1 MKLGL
6 NLQTA
11 LQQSLT
17 PQQIQYLKML
27 QLPLLQLEQHVR
39 AELENN
45 PMLEESPEYEP
56 QAAGEDR
63 VTGDTEGPAE
73 STAYDAPVPG
83 TESLGPEKRTESI
96 DAATEFDPKD
106 AFEFYKLI
114 WGEDPTSGSSSDT
127 RMGEDDDDE
136 PVFQFREV
144 QTLEDDL
151 LEQMKYLQVSLED
164 RLFGEYI
171 IGNVDDDGYLRRTLD
186 ELMQEVN
193 DRFAE
198 HNLEMHTST
207 MPGRAQNYLQ
217 DLIED
222 VTRPL
227 NPITMKQAE
236 SVLRKVQSLEPPGI
250 ASRSVQECLLAQ
262 LRAVEKPNAAQKLAI
277 LILTKTYEA
286 FAMKHYH
293 IIERQLDVTEDYLRE
308 AIDVIRHLTPRPG
321 GGTIGPEVNTVT
333 PDFTVEPTE
342 DGSDFLITVNDSR
355 LPTLRVSN
363 AYEKLK
369 KEARFHK
376 FNKETREWLRKKYE
390 DAKFLMQ
397 AIRQRKSTMLR
408 VMTAIIGLQK
418 EFFQYGPEHLKPLI
432 YRDVSEI
439 TGLDISTICRIV
451 NGKYVLTTFGTFE
464 LKYFFSE
471 ALLSDDG
478 EEISTRV
485 IKQKIKELIEAES
498 KSKPLSDD
506 KLGKD
511 LKKLGY
517 NVARRTV
524 AKYREQLRIPVAR
537 LRREL

>member
-6 NLQTA
+6 SLQA
-11 LQQSLT
+11 SLQQSLT

-56 QAAGEDR
+56 QAVGEDR

-73 STAYDAPVPG
+73 STAYESPAPGIEAPVG
-83 TESLGPEKRTESI
+83 LSRTDMAEP
-96 DAATEFDPKD
+96 ATEFDPSD

-114 WGEDPTSGSSSDT
+114 WGEDPSSGHSSDT
-127 RMGEDDDDE
+127 RMNDDDDE
-136 PVFQFREV
+136 EPIFQFRDV
-144 QTLEDDL
+144 QTFEEDL
-151 LEQMKYLQVSLED
+151 LEQLRYLPISDEE
-164 RLFGEYI
+164 RLFGEYV
-171 IGNVDDDGYLRRTLD
+171 IGNIDDDGYLRRTLD
-186 ELMQEVN
+186 ELVQEVN
-193 DRFAE
+193 DRFSE
-198 HNLEMHTST
+198 HNLALHSAEQI
-207 MPGRAQNYLQ
+207 GRHNGYER
-217 DLIED
+217 DIID
-222 VTRPL
+222 KINRPL
-227 NPITMKQAE
+227 NSVSAKQAE
-236 SVLRKVQSLEPPGI
+236 SILRKVQSLDPPGI
-250 ASRSVQECLLAQ
+250 ASRTVQECLVAQ
-262 LRAVEKPNAAQKLAI
+262 LRSVEKPNAAQKLA
-277 LILTKTYEA
+277 LMVLTKTYDA

-293 IIERQLDVTEDYLRE
+293 VIERQLEVTEDYLRE
-308 AIDVIRHLTPRPG
+308 AIEVIRRLTPRPG
-321 GGTIGPEVNTVT
+321 GGTFGPEVNTVT
-333 PDFTVEPTE
+333 PDFTVESTE
-342 DGSDFLITVNDSR
+342 DDTDFLITVNDSR

-369 KEARFHK
+369 REARYHK

-408 VMTAIIGLQK
+408 VMTAIAGLQTD
-418 EFFQYGPEHLKPLI
+418 FFRYGPEHLKPLI
-432 YRDVSEI
+432 YRDVSEV

-451 NGKYVLTTFGTFE
+451 NSKYVLTRFGTFE

-471 ALLSDDG
+471 SLITDDG
-478 EEISTRV
+478 EEVSTRV
-485 IKQKIKELIEAES
+485 IKQKIKDLIESES
-498 KSKPLSDD
+498 KHKPLSDD

>member
-6 NLQTA
+6 NLQVGLT
-11 LQQSLT
+11 QSLT

-27 QLPLLQLEQHVR
+27 QLQLLQLEQHVR
-39 AELENN
+39 VELENN
-45 PMLEESPEYEP
+45 PMLEEAPEFEP

-63 VTGDTEGPAE
+63 VTGDTDGPAE
-73 STAYDAPVPG
+73 STAYDAPPPG
-83 TESLGPEKRTESI
+83 IEAVGIDSRKESI
-96 DAATEFDPKD
+96 EQATEFDPKD

-114 WGEDPTSGSSSDT
+114 WGEDPSSGHSSDT

-144 QTLEDDL
+144 QTLEGDL
-151 LEQMKYLQVSLED
+151 LEQMRYLQVSLEE
-164 RLFGEYI
+164 RLFGDYI
-171 IGNVDDDGYLRRTLD
+171 IGNIDDDGYLRRTLD
-186 ELMQEVN
+186 ELIHEIN

-198 HNLEMHTST
+198 HNLALHSTGSTS
-207 MPGRAQNYLQ
+207 RSQVYAN
-217 DLIED
+217 DIIDD
-222 VTRPL
+222 VDRQL
-227 NPITMKQAE
+227 NPISMRQAE

-250 ASRSVQECLLAQ
+250 ASRSVQECPLAQ
-262 LRAVEKPNAAQKLAI
+262 LRAVEKPNAAQKLAV
-277 LILTKTYEA
+277 LILTRTYEA

-293 IIERQLDVTEDYLRE
+293 VIERQLDITEDYLRE
-308 AIDVIRHLTPRPG
+308 AIEVIRHLTPRPG
-321 GGTIGPEVNTVT
+321 GGTIGPEINTVS

-342 DGSDFLITVNDSR
+342 DGTDFLITVNDSR
-355 LPTLRVSN
+355 LPTLRVSK
-363 AYEKLK
+363 AYENLK
-369 KEARFHK
+369 KEARYHN

-397 AIRQRKSTMLR
+397 AIRQRKGTMLR

-418 EFFQYGPEHLKPLI
+418 EFFIYGPEHLKPLI

-439 TGLDISTICRIV
+439 TALDISTICRIV

-485 IKQKIKELIEAES
+485 VKQKIKELIEAES
-498 KSKPLSDD
+498 KHKPLSDD
-506 KLGKD
+506 RLGKD
-511 LKKLGY
+511 LKQLGY

>member
-6 NLQTA
+6 NLQVGLT
-11 LQQSLT
+11 QSLT

-27 QLPLLQLEQHVR
+27 QLQLLQLEQHVR
-39 AELENN
+39 VELENN

-63 VTGDTEGPAE
+63 VTGDTDGPAE
-73 STAYDAPVPG
+73 STAYDAPPPG
-83 TESLGPEKRTESI
+83 TEAIGIDSRKESI
-96 DAATEFDPKD
+96 EQAAEFDPKD

-114 WGEDPTSGSSSDT
+114 WGEDPSSGHSSDT

-144 QTLEDDL
+144 QTLEGDL
-151 LEQMKYLQVSLED
+151 LEQMRYLQVSLEE
-164 RLFGEYI
+164 RLFGDYI
-171 IGNVDDDGYLRRTLD
+171 IGNIDDDGYLRRTLD
-186 ELMQEVN
+186 ELINEIN

-198 HNLEMHTST
+198 HNLALHSSGTTNRSQVY
-207 MPGRAQNYLQ
+207 AN
-217 DLIED
+217 DIIDD
-222 VTRPL
+222 VDRQL
-227 NPITMKQAE
+227 NPITMRQAE

-277 LILTKTYEA
+277 LILTRTYEA
-286 FAMKHYH
+286 FAMKHFH
-293 IIERQLDVTEDYLRE
+293 VIERQLDITEDYLRE
-308 AIDVIRHLTPRPG
+308 AIEVIRHLTPRPG
-321 GGTIGPEVNTVT
+321 GGTIGPEINTVS

-355 LPTLRVSN
+355 LPTLRVSK
-363 AYEKLK
+363 AYENLK
-369 KEARFHK
+369 KEARYHN

-397 AIRQRKSTMLR
+397 AIRQRKGTMLR

-418 EFFQYGPEHLKPLI
+418 EFFLYGPEHLKPLI

-439 TGLDISTICRIV
+439 TALDISTICRIV
-451 NGKYVLTTFGTFE
+451 NGKYVLTTYGTFE

-478 EEISTRV
+478 EEVSTRV

-498 KSKPLSDD
+498 KHKPLSDD
-506 KLGKD
+506 RLGKD
-511 LKKLGY
+511 LKQLGY